1 MATAFLT
8 WRLLLLL
15 GMCCILLVRVVVLL
29 RPPLT
34 TPVPRLLTTI
44 PVIIG
49 VGHVGTTHG
58 LLLGLGHGGWG
69 CGRRGRRGCHSLL
82 LLLAPHFGVRVHC
95 HISFWGRCWHTE
107 LQVWLTTLIHL
118 FSFMIQGSETKVNW
132 EYLILWP
139 HLLNSTME
147 SAWLDLVL
155 FLWSSK

>member
-34 TPVPRLLTTI
+34 PPVPRLLTTI

-69 CGRRGRRGCHSLL
+69 CGRRGRRGCHSYLL
-82 LLLAPHFGVRVHC
+82 LMLLAPHFGVRVHC

-118 FSFMIQGSETKVNW
+118 FSFYDTR
-132 EYLILWP
+132 LWNKGQLRIFDSLTTP
-139 HLLNSTME
+139 VKLNHGVGLTRSC
-147 SAWLDLVL
+147 S
-155 FLWSSK
+155 FLWS